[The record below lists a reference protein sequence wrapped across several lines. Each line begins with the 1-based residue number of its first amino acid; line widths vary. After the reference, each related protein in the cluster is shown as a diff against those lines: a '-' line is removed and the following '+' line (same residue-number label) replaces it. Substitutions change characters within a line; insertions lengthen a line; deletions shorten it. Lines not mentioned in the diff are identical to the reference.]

1 MPAEYSADTEAILD
15 RLKKEG
21 SYIRNSNKGNSLKN
35 VNINLTKMQGVLN
48 AINTNVLAQTSAF
61 AASAA
66 NQAKVQQEA
75 AEKSRRKEELAEVI
89 DPRQKEI
96 DNLKMKASLLRAKS
110 DLKNAKGPG
119 IIATVKD
126 KASMG
131 FIAKMAAIGGT
142 SFIAGSIIKGALDKI
157 YDPADTQGGVIG
169 IAIKKLEALPDE
181 ISTKVEEGIGRAL
194 DDFLKDPKIEGILDG
209 ITDFLKVTGALF
221 GGGLV
226 ASSIIKTLVKDRRVK
241 AIDKLDRAERNQRNQ
256 PRPQGTQY
264 NTKELD
270 KPAYKRQGQ
279 TPKSPVSMN
288 PIDSSVTRANAAANA
303 KPDGVIKS
311 TAKIIGKKV
320 VTGAP
325 FIGPALVTADLVQ
338 NALSDG
344 SIQKLSDDAIMKF
357 VQSGEFEKN
366 QTTLTDV
373 AIETGV
379 SAGVGAAIGAVTGPG
394 ALVTGTAGAAGG
406 LISGFGRMGIE
417 GYQDWGKIG
426 RDSIPNAVEDA
437 IKRQNA
443 LYKSE
448 GLSPEGMEKRLVDA
462 AGNIEQAKGILGIQI
477 QEIDDELS
485 LLETE
490 LVNLKAIKG
499 GSGQDQ
505 RSRKNKKQGLANKIK
520 TLKANR
526 IPLDTQLQNTLMIQ
540 QISNEKMRKFLES
553 YGKKPKIAGV
563 SGAREG
569 MLDTAGGGSSSF
581 AVSNTTNY
589 YYNTTTRAGDSFFNH
604 NEVITGGGSTRE
616 NTAMEPA

>member
-48 AINTNVLAQTSAF
+48 AINANVLAQTSAF
-61 AASAA
+61 AGAA
-66 NQAKVQQEA
+66 ATQAKVQQEA
-75 AEKSRRKEELAEVI
+75 AEKARRKEELAEVS
-89 DPRQKEI
+89 DPRQAKL
-96 DNLKMKASLLRAKS
+96 DDLKMKAALLRAKS
-110 DLKNAKGPG
+110 DLKDAKGPG
-119 IIATVKD
+119 LIATVKD

-157 YDPADTQGGVIG
+157 YDPTKTQGGVIG
-169 IAIKKLEALPDE
+169 IAMTKLEALPNE

-194 DDFLKDPKIEGILDG
+194 DDFLKDPKITGILDG
-209 ITDFLKVTGALF
+209 FTDFLKVTGALF
-221 GGGLV
+221 GGGFIATSMFRTAAKV
-226 ASSIIKTLVKDRRVK
+226 FKDLT
-241 AIDKLDRAERNQRNQ
+241 IDKRNREAKAFK
-256 PRPQGTQY
+256 PQNAKY
-264 NTKELD
+264 NTKVLD
-270 KPAYKRQGQ
+270 EPAYQRKGKV
-279 TPKSPVSMN
+279 PNPVSMN

-303 KPDGVIKS
+303 KPDGAIKS

-426 RDSIPNAVEDA
+426 RDSIPNAVEKA
-437 IKRQNA
+437 IKRQNE
-443 LYKSE
+443 LYASE
-448 GLSPEGMEKRLVDA
+448 GLSPEGMEKRLADA
-462 AGNIEQAKGILGIQI
+462 ARNIEQAKGILGIQI

-490 LVNLKAIKG
+490 MTNLNAIEGGSARDKRSRRLKKKGLADKIKSLKA
-499 GSGQDQ
+499 S
-505 RSRKNKKQGLANKIK
+505 RS
-520 TLKANR
+520 
-526 IPLDTQLQNTLMIQ
+526 PLDTQLQNTNMIQ
-540 QISNEKMRKFLES
+540 QISNEEMQRFLES
-553 YGKKPKIAGV
+553 YGKKNELGKNTATGELLDMI
-563 SGAREG
+563 SGS
-569 MLDTAGGGSSSF
+569 GSMEL
-581 AVSNTTNY
+581 AMNTTNITNNY
-589 YYNTTTRAGDSFFNH
+589 NHTAKAGDTHLTNTTVYGDS
-604 NEVITGGGSTRE
+604 GGRGGE
-616 NTAMEPA
+616 QLGMLPA

>member
-21 SYIRNSNKGNSLKN
+21 SYIRNANKGNSLKN

-75 AEKSRRKEELAEVI
+75 AEKSRRKEELAEVS
-89 DPRQKEI
+89 DPRQAKL
-96 DNLKMKASLLRAKS
+96 DDLKMKAALLRAQS
-110 DLKNAKGPG
+110 DLKDAKGPG
-119 IIATVKD
+119 LIAKVKD

-157 YDPADTQGGVIG
+157 YDPKDTQGGIIG
-169 IAIKKLEALPDE
+169 IATKKLEALPNE
-181 ISTKVEEGIGRAL
+181 ISMKVEEGVGRAL
-194 DDFLKDPKIEGILDG
+194 NDFLQDPKITGILDG
-209 ITDFLKVTGALF
+209 FSDFLKVTGALF
-221 GGGLV
+221 GGGFV
-226 ASSIIKTLVKDRRVK
+226 INSMFKTGAKLYKDLT
-241 AIDKLDRAERNQRNQ
+241 IDKLNRAERTAKA
-256 PRPQGTQY
+256 RPQNTQY

-270 KPAYKRQGQ
+270 KPAYQRQGQ

-303 KPDGVIKS
+303 KPDGAIKS

-379 SAGVGAAIGAVTGPG
+379 SAGVGAALGAVAGPG
-394 ALVTGTAGAAGG
+394 ALVTGTAGGVGG

-417 GYQDWGKIG
+417 GYQDWGEIG
-426 RDSIPNAVEDA
+426 RDSIPNAVEKA
-437 IKRQNA
+437 IKRQNK
-443 LYKSE
+443 LYASE
-448 GLSPEGMEKRLVDA
+448 GLSPEGMEKRLADA
-462 AGNIEQAKGILGIQI
+462 AANIEQAKGILGIQI
-477 QEIDDELS
+477 QDIDDELS

-490 LVNLKAIKG
+490 LANLNAIKG
-499 GSGQDQ
+499 GSARD
-505 RSRKNKKQGLANKIK
+505 RRTRANKKKGLRGKIK
-520 TLKANR
+520 SLNASR
-526 IPLDTQLQNTLMIQ
+526 SPLDTQLQNTNMIQ
-540 QISNEKMRKFLES
+540 QISNEEMRKFLES
-553 YGKKPKIAGV
+553 YGRKNEIGKN
-563 SGAREG
+563 
-569 MLDTAGGGSSSF
+569 SSSADVLDMISGSGGLEV
-581 AVSNTTNY
+581 AVVNNNTTNNF
-589 YYNTTTRAGDSFFNH
+589 NTTSKGGDMNQT
-604 NEVITGGGSTRE
+604 ITTVHGDGGGRSGE
-616 NTAMEPA
+616 QTAMSPA